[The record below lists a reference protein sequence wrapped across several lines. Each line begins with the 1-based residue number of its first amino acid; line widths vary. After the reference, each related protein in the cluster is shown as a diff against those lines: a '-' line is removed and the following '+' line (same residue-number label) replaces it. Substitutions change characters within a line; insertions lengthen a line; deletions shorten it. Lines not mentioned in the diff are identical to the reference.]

1 MQIDLE
7 SWIYRWLYTRRKDKI
22 ASPFS
27 RARDRVKEK
36 KNSLLL
42 SPSPWRKE
50 STWPVIKRFCTVLLR
65 AVNAMKICWVGVTR
79 WPGGEGANSCES
91 ERRRWWCWIG
101 SFILFLL
108 LFDDW
113 SVLRISLQDRP
124 GSGNPLRWMNF
135 TREKRRS
142 FFINSVFILFDIS
155 FNIFAKYF
163 EHWLCFVRLIIV
175 LCFNV
180 IRCNWIE
187 KKIK

>member
-65 AVNAMKICWVGVTR
+65 AVNATKICWVGVTR
-79 WPGGEGANSCES
+79 WPGGRELIRAKVRGGDDDVELA
-91 ERRRWWCWIG
+91 
-101 SFILFLL
+101 FILFLL